1 MEPNSLHLAG
11 VLLTFFLKVGA
22 GFLLCLGLVRL
33 FPSPRHRFL
42 AWLGFLLGAGLSWIA
57 LFGNELISFFSRTQ
71 SVRGLATSAAKTDW
85 KPFFVPI
92 SWAAWVSRGAIV
104 LGAVYLAGAAIL
116 LTREVIKHLRLRT
129 LLKRGRRPSAELEE
143 IFQGVCRDL
152 NVRRCR
158 VMILPQAS
166 SPATVYWWTPRV
178 VLPEVC
184 EELVSTPQLKNVLRH
199 ELVHT
204 LRCDYL
210 WATLGNVLCA
220 ILFFHPA
227 VWQARKQLIMQR
239 ELACDLAVVEATPE
253 ERADYAHT
261 LTQFVRLLMLR
272 QGPKLGVDFAAAP
285 SLLGTRI
292 RCILAGPPLH
302 SRWKK
307 LVADAGFVACIILFA
322 SASPA
327 LSVSFEFTPTAPS
340 QPSARPD
347 LTPTQQPQFR
357 RRRTAKGV
365 GRKRTAQLAVSET
378 YQDSLTTLPLRN
390 TVASDV
396 FSVSGPD
403 VSEGMNLQD
412 GLGQDHP
419 GLSTS
424 SPSYP
429 RASMGDVVI
438 AGLGGIPGADRP
450 DHRGGRRSKK

>member
-11 VLLTFFLKVGA
+11 VLLTFTLKVGA
-22 GFLLCLGLVRL
+22 GFLLCLGLVHL
-33 FPSPRHRFL
+33 LPSPRHRFL
-42 AWLGFLLGAGLSWIA
+42 AWLGFLLGSGLSWMA
-57 LFGNELISFFSRTQ
+57 LFANEVVSFLSRTE
-71 SVRGLATSAAKTDW
+71 SVRGLATSVTKAGG
-85 KPFFVPI
+85 KPLAIPI
-92 SWAAWVSRGAIV
+92 SWGAWISRGAIV
-104 LGAVYLAGAAIL
+104 LGAVYLAGAAML
-116 LTREVIKHLRLRT
+116 LMREAIKHFRLRA
-129 LLKRGRRPSAELEE
+129 LLKQGRQPSTELEE
-143 IFQGVCRDL
+143 VFRAVCSDL

-158 VMILPQAS
+158 VIILPQAS

-184 EELVSTPQLKNVLRH
+184 EDLVSTPQLKNVLRH

-327 LSVSFEFTPTAPS
+327 LSISFEFARPMLLKANS
-340 QPSARPD
+340 QPSLVLTGPTHLRSKRARLKVP
-347 LTPTQQPQFR
+347 
-357 RRRTAKGV
+357 
-365 GRKRTAQLAVSET
+365 RKRMIHAPVSEP
-378 YQDSLTTLPLRN
+378 YEDNLTTLPVKN
-390 TVASDV
+390 AVKGAE
-396 FSVSGPD
+396 FSGPD
-403 VSEGMNLQD
+403 SDVSESMNLEEELVP
-412 GLGQDHP
+412 GRP
-419 GLSTS
+419 GLSTPSPTS
-424 SPSYP
+424 S
-429 RASMGDVVI
+429 RASVGEVVI
-438 AGLGGIPGADRP
+438 AGLGGIPGVERP
-450 DHRGGRRSKK
+450 DHRGGRRNKK